1 MVNTSDLILL
11 YSVMKRLTAATDQA
25 TQANNN
31 LVKAKSEELKVTLE
45 RLRKEKDSL
54 IQQRQFNQTS
64 IESMKK
70 VLENVK
76 KATIQAFE
84 KENIIKSKSEGLT
97 GLDKAAAESGLGD
110 VYSTQITNEKARI
123 EASAILQKSKANE
136 ASAEQREIEIS
147 KETMALQSAGNITN
161 PNIGPN
167 VLMAATVIYKGLE
180 ALFDK
185 FMAPG
190 QELSKELK
198 TAGLPSMV
206 KAFNTVADPL
216 IDMAEIIS
224 DSISPAFIP
233 MIEKLAEGME
243 GLMDETVEIKDANG
257 DLIETISPLEQVV
270 RDITPVM
277 TSAGDALV
285 QLVPQIPA
293 MIAVWVKFAAVNWEG
308 LVNFLINNG
317 DFILTLL
324 NDTVNMLRDIYNLFN
339 VNLREPDGWLNWI
352 KSLNAFNPNDIGK
365 IAGGGR

>member
-31 LVKAKSEELKVTLE
+31 LVKAKSEELKVTLD
-45 RLRKEKDSL
+45 RIKKEKDSL

-64 IESMKK
+64 IESMKN
-70 VLENVK
+70 VLSNVK
-76 KATIQAFE
+76 KAQQKAFE
-84 KENIIKSKSEGLT
+84 EENIIKAKGEGLT
-97 GLDKAAAESGLGD
+97 GLDKSASQSELAN
-110 VYSTQITNEKARI
+110 VYTEQIKNENARI
-123 EASAILQKSKANE
+123 EASAVLQKAQAKE
-136 ASAEQREIEIS
+136 AAAEQRQIELS
-147 KETMALQSAGNITN
+147 KETMDLKDAGNISS
-161 PNIGPN
+161 PNVGAN
-167 VLMAATVIYKGLE
+167 VLMAATVIYKGLD

-233 MIEKLAEGME
+233 MIEKLATGME
-243 GLMDETVEIKDANG
+243 GLLDPIEGNEEGLSKMDV
-257 DLIETISPLEQVV
+257 LV

-285 QLVPQIPA
+285 QLVPQIPSL
-293 MIAVWVKFAAVNWEG
+293 IALWVKFAAINWEG
-308 LVNFLINNG
+308 FANFFITHGDTIINILNFIMTQLESIIRIFDADNWRLPTWDDWMKDSRPDSVKYNG
-317 DFILTLL
+317 R
-324 NDTVNMLRDIYNLFN
+324 DT
-339 VNLREPDGWLNWI
+339 
-352 KSLNAFNPNDIGK
+352 
-365 IAGGGR
+365 